1 MKSHLLKIT
10 VILTLYIG
18 SLSATGQSTTLFYDD
33 LDSFYATYVNSGKVD
48 YKAISQNPAA
58 LNTLIAQ
65 SVALRVSEN
74 DKQDY
79 QAFWINAYNIHVI
92 KSIIDFYPITSP
104 LDKKGFFDTVKHNI
118 AGKNVTLNDIENNFL
133 RAKFNDA
140 RVHFVLVCGA
150 LGCPPLINVAYR
162 PELLEKQLTAQTKQA
177 VNDKLFTRVGK
188 STVELSQ
195 LFEWYK
201 ADFEQNG
208 SIIDFLNVYLDAPLT
223 KKTKIKFYSYN
234 WKLNNK

>member
-1 MKSHLLKIT
+1 MKNDSSKLRVFLFLLIAASISH
-10 VILTLYIG
+10 
-18 SLSATGQSTTLFYDD
+18 AQTTS
-33 LDSFYATYVNSGKVD
+33 SFYKELDAFYYTYVNSGKVD
-48 YKAISQNPAA
+48 YEALSKNRTTLDRLVAA
-58 LNTLIAQ
+58 TSTI
-65 SVALRVSEN
+65 RVSEN
-74 DKQDY
+74 DKLDY

-118 AGKNVTLNDIENNFL
+118 TGKNVTLNDIENNFL

-177 VNDKLFTRVGK
+177 VNDKHFTRVGK

-223 KKTKIKFYSYN
+223 KNTKIKFYSYD